1 MDYRVSKLFLC
12 LVLASAAVPAGTLC
26 AQSQIAPS
34 DAAMAAAMQAL
45 AGAEAVRARDLAPDD
60 FRNAEQALGEA
71 GALQARRKHKDA
83 ARAAVRAGLY
93 ADLAAAKARY
103 IQAKEAVEA
112 QISANAALRREL
124 LLGGDGTQ

>member
-12 LVLASAAVPAGTLC
+12 LALALAAVPAGTLC

-34 DAAMAAAMQAL
+34 DAAMTAAMQAL
-45 AGAEAVRARDLAPDD
+45 AAAEAARARDLAPDD

-83 ARAAVRAGLY
+83 ANSAMRARLY

-103 IQAKEAVEA
+103 IQTKEAVEER
-112 QISANAALRREL
+112 ISANAALRREL
-124 LLGGDGTQ
+124 LLSDQGAQ